1 MNIEKVRQW
10 IWFIIEAIIFI
21 AIIVCV
27 YSCLSNK
34 LDVSEQNL
42 LAAQG
47 KIEQVELKNGELLT
61 ARDSYIATIN
71 DLENLV
77 DMTKKE
83 AKEIQR
89 QLDSKIAY
97 ISRLESDVR
106 VEYIEVVKDSII
118 YIDDSP
124 QKAIASFHYNDRW
137 LSLMGENEFTF
148 GENFNY
154 KTTLRSINMDVP
166 LHVGLT
172 NDYQIFVKS
181 ENPYVQFSNI
191 EGAVIDQSILR
202 PKKKRFSWG
211 LQGGLGAMYDF
222 VDRDVAAG
230 VYLGIGAQFN
240 F

>member
-1 MNIEKVRQW
+1 MNIEKIRQW

-97 ISRLESDVR
+97 ISRLESNIKI
-106 VEYIEVVKDSII
+106 EYIEVVKDSII
-118 YIDDSP
+118 YIDSNH

-181 ENPYVQFSNI
+181 ENPYVHFSNI

-211 LQGGLGAMYDF
+211 LQGGLGTMYDF